1 MSIRRVVVRLH
12 GSLVQSVGKREV
24 VLLLR
29 NNEDIGKI
37 VERLGLDEQEN
48 LMFMIGDKVVY
59 EDYVPRDGDVID
71 IYPLS
76 FGG

>member
-37 VERLGLDEQEN
+37 VECLGLDEQEN